1 VLVLDEPTS
10 EMDPRGEHQI
20 FHQLRHHAA
29 DRITVVVTHRL
40 DNVRLADRIIVLENG
55 RIREQG
61 TFDELIATEGSLL
74 SELYALAQDR

>member
-1 VLVLDEPTS
+1 
-10 EMDPRGEHQI
+10 MDPRGEHQI
-20 FHQLRHHAA
+20 FHQLRHQRD

-61 TFDELIATEGSLL
+61 TFSELIATERSLL
-74 SELYALAQDR
+74 SELYAQDR